1 MVYLVFGDIQIL
13 LPLSYYGLHAL
24 QHRGQEGAGIV
35 VTDGEH
41 LRAVKGEG
49 LVNDVFSNGKLDKL
63 EGNAAI
69 AHVRYATAGGRGIE
83 NVQPFLFNST
93 TGSLAI
99 AHNGNIVNATRLKRN
114 LEQTRKYFPNN
125 F

>member
-1 MVYLVFGDIQIL
+1 MWCIWHLGTSRTCGPI
-13 LPLSYYGLHAL
+13 SYYGLHAL

-35 VTDGEH
+35 VTDGER

-49 LVNDVFSNGKLDKL
+49 LVNDVFSNGKLEKL

-69 AHVRYATAGGRGIE
+69 AHVRYATAGGSGIE
-83 NVQPFLFNST
+83 NVQPLFFNST

-99 AHNGNIVNATRLKRN
+99 AHNGNIVNATSFK
-114 LEQTRKYFPNN
+114 T
-125 F
+125 